1 MLEHTDMSQRQTQSL
16 AIDLLTQMGIPDAK
30 QTLER
35 YPFKLSGGMSQRVMM
50 AIGVALKPKV
60 LLADEPT
67 SNLDVTLQAEMLH
80 RLSELRRETRPRLS
94 C

>member
-1 MLEHTDMSQRQTQSL
+1 MLEHTDTSQSQARSL
-16 AIDLLTQMGIPDAK
+16 ATDLLTQMGITNAK

-35 YPFKLSGGMSQRVMM
+35 YPFQLNEGMPQRVKM

-67 SNLDVTLQAEMLH
+67 SNLDVTL
-80 RLSELRRETRPRLS
+80 
-94 C
+94 